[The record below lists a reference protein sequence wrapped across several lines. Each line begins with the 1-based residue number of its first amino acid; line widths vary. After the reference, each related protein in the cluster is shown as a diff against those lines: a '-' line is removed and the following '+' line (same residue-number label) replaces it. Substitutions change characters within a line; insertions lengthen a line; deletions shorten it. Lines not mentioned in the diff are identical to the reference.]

1 MQDVTGMVP
10 DFITKDLEQNKQVEM
25 IWSLKIGIAG
35 ELELFTEAGEEKMHL
50 MKPDYKLEDL
60 ATPRDGEA
68 VKMTWRLK

>member
-1 MQDVTGMVP
+1 
-10 DFITKDLEQNKQVEM
+10 
-25 IWSLKIGIAG
+25 
-35 ELELFTEAGEEKMHL
+35 MHL